1 MTTMELIA
9 AGIGMGILATI
20 TFGFWL
26 ATHR

>member
-9 AGIGMGILATI
+9 AGIGIAILATI
-20 TFGFWL
+20 TLGFWW